1 MPIYEY
7 RCSRCRRRSSLFVR
21 SFAAPEQIACQHCGN
36 DGATRVFSTFAI
48 VRSEERRLEDLEDK
62 SRFGELDENDPRS
75 VARMMRQMGR
85 EIGEDMGPEFDEMV
99 ERLEAGENPEDLA
112 PEAGGGGM
120 DSLGFGDDDGF

>member
-21 SFAAPEQIACQHCGN
+21 SYAAPDQIACQHCGN

-48 VRSEERRLEDLEDK
+48 VRSEERRLEDMEDM

-99 ERLEAGENPEDLA
+99 ERLESGENPEDFA
-112 PEAGGGGM
+112 PDGGGGGM